1 MSIMARRATVITV
14 MALTISA
21 CGSDEISV
29 EEAQAQFCADVE
41 EYVTALDT
49 YGGLFE
55 DVELTVGDVR
65 SAADDLDPAREAVS
79 ESAAVFKGA
88 VEADPD
94 SAVTIELL
102 ESDSIEIVQE
112 AEENFDDALAG
123 INDRTRV
130 VDAGVQ
136 VTSAAYGLQVAWVRL
151 FADAG
156 CIEDEGEA
164 SEWVSGYVSGLQT
177 DLAAIGLYAG
187 RIDGIYGPQT
197 IAAVERLQEEAG
209 LEVTGLPDPA
219 TQRALAELLGQRESA
234 QVAALQGILTATG
247 HYTGPVDGVWSDA
260 VEEALKAL
268 QTELGVPATGVVD
281 AATMRAFEAA
291 LAEAGN
297 PPAPEPTTPAGTIP
311 PSPGTTSA
319 PATSAPAP
327 ATTAPPA
334 PTTTAPAPPTTGAP
348 PPTTV
353 PPVSGGILDVLAEA
367 GQFTQL
373 LAAIDAAGLT
383 ETLSGGGPFTM
394 FAPTD
399 EAFAQL
405 TDPLPT
411 EPEPLQVVLLYHV
424 VNDNLGAFELIGLG
438 SVTTAQG
445 GVVAISVAGG
455 RVVLNDISTVTISN
469 VLGSNG
475 VVHVVDTVL
484 VPPA

>member
-291 LAEAGN
+291 LTEAGN